1 MNKDNL
7 IVINIQTFTLITI
20 TITITIAITYTPG
33 YNNKMRQ
40 ISNPVQFRENI
51 RAKLTTIIKDS
62 EIATN
67 LEKGIFNSSLG
78 KAKEKCIVKKWDNIY
93 FVAIYLDLLRTIYVN
108 LKNERILHMIKNH
121 ELQAHKLAFMTHQ
134 EMSPE
139 KWEKLIQDKKIRDEN
154 KYEPKLEASTDKFT
168 CRKCHSKKCT
178 YYQLQTRSADE
189 PMTTFVSC
197 LDCGKRWKC

>member
-1 MNKDNL
+1 
-7 IVINIQTFTLITI
+7 
-20 TITITIAITYTPG
+20 
-33 YNNKMRQ
+33 MRQ

-51 RAKLTTIIKDS
+51 RAKLTTIIKDL
-62 EIATN
+62 EVATN

-78 KAKEKCIVKKWDNIY
+78 KAKEKCIVRKWDNIY

-108 LKNERILHMIKNH
+108 LKNERILNMLQNRDF
-121 ELQAHKLAFMTHQ
+121 QAHKLAFMTHQ

-139 KWEKLIQDKKIRDEN
+139 KWEKLIQDKKIRDQN

-168 CRKCHSKKCT
+168 CRKCYSKKCT

>member
-7 IVINIQTFTLITI
+7 IVINIQTILV
-20 TITITIAITYTPG
+20 
-33 YNNKMRQ
+33 NNNHNHNHIPIIIKMRQ
-40 ISNPVQFRENI
+40 ITNPLQFRENI
-51 RAKLTTIIKDS
+51 RAKLTTIIKDL

-78 KAKEKCIVKKWDNIY
+78 KAKEKCIVRKWDNIY

-108 LKNERILHMIKNH
+108 LKNERILNMLKNC
-121 ELQAHKLAFMTHQ
+121 EFQAHKLAFMTHQ

-139 KWEKLIQDKKIRDEN
+139 KWEKLIEDKKIRDQN

-168 CRKCHSKKCT
+168 CRKCYSKKCT